1 MPRISQKANYNEPTT
16 LSNITSPSF
25 VSGSSSCMAIKD
37 NIIKE
42 SSSPRTTGNLRSK
55 GKFANSISSFTSLL
69 KSSSKEFNTTHG
81 APKKEPK
88 SEKERTWS
96 SLIQD
101 VLGKRSTLNETKL
114 KKTWGSASTVS
125 MTEVPESHQRPSG
138 LNRFSSLRSSANV
151 LNRPSGNVGST
162 GVFSG
167 GSKLISR
174 GWSFRSKPDV
184 SVSYHTVPNK
194 DDTFILPDMQVN
206 SESGQDSAPSSPS
219 TTRWQLSSP
228 LQSSPPVRTSSS
240 LPVRTSS
247 LIFNSGNQI
256 YPKEKRVSSSQD
268 EGEGPVKA
276 KQPNTSPELRRFGFK
291 EMRLS
296 NRVTSSSSISE
307 SSSPGSGSS
316 ELLKIS
322 ISKCIQSIPRKPSGA
337 AKFKNHPTPMP
348 NALTRPVPSCTD
360 SPHRSLISVPEA
372 VAIGLPSFTSQPRII
387 NTTPKQI
394 RKTYTPAVKQQ
405 TELKNTA
412 LLSTAESAP
421 PHVESR
427 PQPVKDLVKPS
438 KPPSTALYPAPH
450 VGPVAI
456 CAPSLTSEAACLPTP
471 ASDIHATPHPQEEES
486 EDVERNRRQCDLAF
500 LVNGKKKLSD
510 AFHSK
515 YVLGDMLGDGAFGFV
530 ATAIRKSDNLEVA
543 VKFIAKAKISRD
555 LWVAFDR
562 KHKELVPLEV
572 ALLYRMKHPNIIQY
586 IDHMNEADYVLLIT
600 ELHGTSWS
608 AAPLQADQHKG
619 DMNLSQPVRVKSVGL
634 TNKYD
639 VNGKSPM
646 KPAAPTTTI
655 SFGKAGSIKK
665 RTSFD
670 LFECIDAHTRI
681 PENVARKIFAQIAMA
696 IEFLNSQGVVHRDL
710 KDENIVIDS
719 NYQIKLID
727 FGSASVIPQRVEHY
741 FLKFNGTAHFAS
753 PEIASGNPYRGPEAE
768 VWALGVLLF
777 TIIFGENPFQ
787 NRAEIIKGAYSF
799 TTNINSDLQN
809 LLESMLCYDFRKRAT
824 INDVLNHRWLNSE
837 VALIKAQYR
846 TKSRVTSTMRSTD

>member
-1 MPRISQKANYNEPTT
+1 MGVCLYCQHDRGFQNPTKNPAV
-16 LSNITSPSF
+16 LI
-25 VSGSSSCMAIKD
+25 GS
-37 NIIKE
+37 
-42 SSSPRTTGNLRSK
+42 RVYVG
-55 GKFANSISSFTSLL
+55 
-69 KSSSKEFNTTHG
+69 
-81 APKKEPK
+81 
-88 SEKERTWS
+88 
-96 SLIQD
+96 
-101 VLGKRSTLNETKL
+101 
-114 KKTWGSASTVS
+114 
-125 MTEVPESHQRPSG
+125 
-138 LNRFSSLRSSANV
+138 SANV

-167 GSKLISR
+167 GSKVMISR

-256 YPKEKRVSSSQD
+256 YPKEKT
-268 EGEGPVKA
+268 K
-276 KQPNTSPELRRFGFK
+276 
-291 EMRLS
+291 
-296 NRVTSSSSISE
+296 
-307 SSSPGSGSS
+307 
-316 ELLKIS
+316 
-322 ISKCIQSIPRKPSGA
+322 
-337 AKFKNHPTPMP
+337 
-348 NALTRPVPSCTD
+348 
-360 SPHRSLISVPEA
+360 
-372 VAIGLPSFTSQPRII
+372 
-387 NTTPKQI
+387 
-394 RKTYTPAVKQQ
+394 
-405 TELKNTA
+405 
-412 LLSTAESAP
+412 SAP

-427 PQPVKDLVKPS
+427 PQPVKDSVKPS

-768 VWALGVLLF
+768 GSRCTAFYHHFWR
-777 TIIFGENPFQ
+777 NPFQ